1 MVVPAQAVLCQLAN
15 VISPGPWAARTTQH
29 FKELVEDKFVDVF
42 SLQTNV
48 GEVGRV
54 NKQEAKLVV
63 TM

>member
-1 MVVPAQAVLCQLAN
+1 MSVPAQAVLCQLAN
-15 VISPGPWAARTTQH
+15 VMSPGPWAARATQH
-29 FKELVEDKFVDVF
+29 FKELIDNKFVDVF
-42 SLQTNV
+42 SLQTHV